1 MFVFEL
7 IRGKREALEFV
18 SRALLFCLHS
28 YLVEGGIFA
37 SLTGTSRSTAV
48 LTQGICLEALGRG
61 GGAVTKAVMLLFTG
75 ILPFTFTPQRQ
86 SLVNTASPP
95 TAEVQQAEAAREENN
110 PILHQLLWVSFPSS
124 SKTRQRS

>member
-28 YLVEGGIFA
+28 YLVEGGVFA

-61 GGAVTKAVMLLFTG
+61 RAVTKAVMLLFTG

-124 SKTRQRS
+124 SKTWQRS

>member
-28 YLVEGGIFA
+28 YLVEGGVFA

-48 LTQGICLEALGRG
+48 LTQGICLDALGR

-75 ILPFTFTPQRQ
+75 TLPFTFTPQRQ

-124 SKTRQRS
+124 SKTWQRS